1 MYRFS
6 INKLHQLKKDKI
18 LLHLFDYYFQKVGD
32 LRIRQSKTM
41 KKLPETYREAALIIS
56 SEIRGQ
62 AAATYKNFGD
72 SNSQPDPSSA
82 IGYLKI
88 KSLPTPEF

>member
-1 MYRFS
+1 
-6 INKLHQLKKDKI
+6 
-18 LLHLFDYYFQKVGD
+18 
-32 LRIRQSKTM
+32 M